1 MKTNFR
7 MESEY
12 YDRDTIEKAFYLA
25 GVDRKYYDLFY
36 EEINVSRSDWNF
48 KDAPGEASYHFR
60 ENN

>member
-1 MKTNFR
+1 MD
-7 MESEY
+7 SEY

-36 EEINVSRSDWNF
+36 GEINVSRSDWNF